1 MRGAWKRLETTK
13 YLKGMNIVLN
23 FLNLILW
30 FQAVST
36 SRAWFRCGFRDFPS
50 AVHFCFDHFWQW
62 LGCAGLNTVFGTCLQ
77 TGRCQSH
84 TTRSGA
90 KACPMDRGVE
100 CKFGATQ
107 NVTLMHPQKT
117 ECHQMANPVGKI
129 TSMCGAVL
137 VGSTANVSR

>member
-13 YLKGMNIVLN
+13 YLKGMNIVLD

-36 SRAWFRCGFRDFPS
+36 SRAWFRRGFRDFPS
-50 AVHFCFDHFWQW
+50 AVHFFFDPFWPW
-62 LGCAGLNTVFGTCLQ
+62 LGCAGLNTV
-77 TGRCQSH
+77 
-84 TTRSGA
+84 SGA
-90 KACPMDRGVE
+90 ACKQAGARTTQHDFWTKACPLDTGVE

-117 ECHQMANPVGKI
+117 CHQMANPVGKI